1 MDSDEDEYSDT
12 WILPLLKDRFP
23 TTPEPTQEEKTRALI
38 TGGLHLLF
46 YMSILAVFVGI
57 AMYLDHKKRTRVYA
71 IDDPEDPSNKGIPW
85 HLYDP
90 NFRFDPNERN
100 AILRYS
106 MRPRTWYVE
115 PSRSDAK
122 TNKPDKKATH
132 FVTIPEEE
140 ETELESM
147 KC

>member
-1 MDSDEDEYSDT
+1 MLDSYRKIHYVKE
-12 WILPLLKDRFP
+12 
-23 TTPEPTQEEKTRALI
+23 TTVTVRDPITAEPSQEEKNRAI
-38 TGGLHLLF
+38 ISDGLNLLL
-46 YMSILAVFVGI
+46 YMGILAVFIGI

-71 IDDPEDPSNKGIPW
+71 IDDPQDPSNKGIPW

-115 PSRSDAK
+115 PTTNAPKSEKK
-122 TNKPDKKATH
+122 TTH

-140 ETELESM
+140 ETEQESV

>member
-1 MDSDEDEYSDT
+1 MDSDEYSDA
-12 WILPLLKDRFP
+12 WILPLARDRYP
-23 TTPEPTQEEKTRALI
+23 ITAEPSQEEKNRAI
-38 TGGLHLLF
+38 ISDGLNLLL
-46 YMSILAVFVGI
+46 YMGILAVFIGI

-71 IDDPEDPSNKGIPW
+71 IDDPQDPSNKGIPW

-106 MRPRTWYVE
+106 MRPGLGTSSRPPTLPSLKKKQLTLSRFPRKRKTEQE
-115 PSRSDAK
+115 P
-122 TNKPDKKATH
+122 
-132 FVTIPEEE
+132 V
-140 ETELESM
+140 